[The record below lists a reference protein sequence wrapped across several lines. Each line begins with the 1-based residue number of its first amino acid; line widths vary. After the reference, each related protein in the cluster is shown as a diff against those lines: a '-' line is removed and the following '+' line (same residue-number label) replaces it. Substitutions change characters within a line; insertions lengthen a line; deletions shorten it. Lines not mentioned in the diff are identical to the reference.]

1 MCNALKIKMSYEEH
15 KNNDN
20 NSDSSINIKNII
32 SDIENGELTMKQIIE
47 KYGITIYKYNQI
59 VKLAEIKKPY
69 VQHSNEH
76 KKKPKTTKFKKMLTE
91 SDVNPQDGSFDLEG
105 FKEDCQKGMKI
116 SELMEKYKLSLYQ
129 VRELR
134 KRFDLKT
141 K

>member
-1 MCNALKIKMSYEEH
+1 MCIILRINMTDISEMTNVEYEEEKEFDIKKIIKDTEDGEIGIYDILRKH
-15 KNNDN
+15 K
-20 NSDSSINIKNII
+20 
-32 SDIENGELTMKQIIE
+32 
-47 KYGITIYKYNQI
+47 ITLYKYNQI
-59 VKLAEIKKPY
+59 LKMAEIKKTY
-69 VQHSNEH
+69 VKS
-76 KKKPKTTKFKKMLTE
+76 KKTTKFKKMLTE